1 MTTNNEINDIR
12 FRKQLGY
19 GNILT
24 SKVLG
29 IPKYIVEQYK
39 SNLEFDT
46 AKHRKTK
53 TMNTH
58 LVNKCESFIDFAVL
72 SDDSLFSANRHAR
85 TLKTIDDKR
94 ILLALVYN
102 KDLNRCVVKF
112 FIGKKQES
120 KAIVRDIV
128 IKAIMQF
135 KQHIR
140 ILRADRV
147 FNEWLAIEHE
157 FNIKVCV
164 VKKSRQYPYNANAE
178 RNIGR
183 LMKKIHYLSEIL
195 SKCESEYVVKF
206 LNAYADEIL
215 NYNKHSELKELYEN
229 MITQKVVVK
238 CQ

>member
-1 MTTNNEINDIR
+1 MSTNNDINEIR

-39 SNLEFDT
+39 SSLEFDM

-58 LVNKCESFIDFAVL
+58 LVNKCETFIDFAVL
-72 SDDSLFSANRHAR
+72 SNDSLFSANKHSR
-85 TLKTIDDKR
+85 TLKTIDAKQ

-102 KDLNRCVVKF
+102 KNLNKCVVKF

-120 KAIVRDIV
+120 KAIVRDIIV
-128 IKAIMQF
+128 KAIMQF
-135 KQHIR
+135 KQHMQI
-140 ILRADRV
+140 IRADRV

-164 VKKSRQYPYNANAE
+164 VKKSKQYPYNANAE

-183 LMKKIHYLSEIL
+183 LMKKIHYLSKIL
-195 SKCESEYVVKF
+195 SKCESKDVVKF

-215 NYNKHSELKELYEN
+215 NHNKHSELKELYEN
-229 MITQKVVVK
+229 MIAQKVVVK